1 MLNFL
6 LILSDT
12 TEYFEVSGSNKEIP
26 SKNQYSDSKL
36 ARRWPLPFCTNSGEL
51 LKTDL
56 GDLISDQV
64 RSHFRFRVPVCVMFR
79 VLEFSTML

>member
-1 MLNFL
+1 MLNVL
-6 LILSDT
+6 LILTDGDT
-12 TEYFEVSGSNKEIP
+12 LNVSGSNKEIP
-26 SKNQYSDSKL
+26 LKNQYSDSKL

>member
-1 MLNFL
+1 MLNVL
-6 LILSDT
+6 LILTDGDT
-12 TEYFEVSGSNKEIP
+12 LNVSGSNKEIP